1 MQLSSNIL
9 ARLLAAV
16 GAIGAAAA
24 IAACG
29 SGTPNTAAPVLPSPT
44 PPGVQIRTASTDIT
58 VGPNRLVFALFDER
72 GAALGP
78 AEVTV
83 RVRRTDDAGGAP
95 VAETAALHLGAETPA
110 AASLYS
116 VRIDLADT
124 GGYLVEAEI
133 EREGRSPATAVTGFR
148 AKTRYDTPGYGQ
160 PAPAS
165 VHPTLADA
173 PIEHLTSAR
182 PPGDP
187 AFYRLTIADALAEG
201 KPLMVVFSTPA
212 FCATQTCGPQVEVA
226 EALADVYGN
235 RMNFVHIEIMERP
248 DLVLAGETEPVV
260 RAVVREWR
268 LPTEP
273 WVFLVDVDGL
283 VFDRFEGFSP
293 RVELEASVRRLLGDT
308 PAA

>member
-1 MQLSSNIL
+1 MRRTLKGL
-9 ARLLAAV
+9 TYLLKATSFLVVAAAV
-16 GAIGAAAA
+16 AS
-24 IAACG
+24 CG
-29 SGTPNTAAPVLPSPT
+29 SGNGEPTVVLPTPT

-58 VGPNRLVFALFDER
+58 VGPSRLLFGIFDEA
-72 GAALGP
+72 GAPLGP

-83 RVRRTDDAGGAP
+83 RVRRTEEEGGAT
-95 VAETAALHLGAETPA
+95 VTETAALHLGAETPA
-110 AASLYS
+110 AAALYS
-116 VRIDLADT
+116 VRLELTDT

-133 EREGRSPATAVTGFR
+133 KREGRASATAVTGFR
-148 AKTRYDTPGYGQ
+148 AKTRYDTPGFGQ

-173 PIEHLTSAR
+173 PIEQLTSAR

-187 AFYRLTIADALAEG
+187 ALYRLTIADALAEG

-212 FCATQTCGPQVEVA
+212 FCGTQTCGPQLEVA
-226 EALADVYGN
+226 EALADAYGE
-235 RMNFVHIEIMERP
+235 RMNFVHVEVMERP
-248 DLVLAGETEPVV
+248 DLVLAGEAEPVV

-273 WVFLVDVDGL
+273 WVFLIDADGL

-293 RVELEASVRRLLGDT
+293 RFELEASVRQLLGEP
-308 PAA
+308 PA